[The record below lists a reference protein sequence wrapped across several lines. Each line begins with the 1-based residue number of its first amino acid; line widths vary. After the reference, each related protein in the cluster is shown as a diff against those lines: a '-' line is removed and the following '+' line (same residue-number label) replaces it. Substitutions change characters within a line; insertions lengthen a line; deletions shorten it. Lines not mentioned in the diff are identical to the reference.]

1 MQVTPSSTSHT
12 LDFVTVTFREELGLL
27 QLQARSF
34 ALFMPDQ
41 LANNI
46 FIIVNE
52 DDTQDL
58 YTAIVENIVP
68 LYGVHAPKVRV
79 LHRAEV
85 SGEYTFMHRGWISQ
99 QVLKLMAAHHVGSD
113 NYVILDTK
121 NHFIQPVTHRDF
133 FADNHKL
140 KHRCVNLMFGKR
152 SRWVSWFLPPKRKKL
167 SRRFRGSMQYFGL
180 NPAEFAEN
188 SVPKTTPFPMK
199 TKLVRDLIHYIE
211 EREGNPF
218 PAWFERYFEA
228 TEFYLLQSYA
238 AFRGQSFHDLY
249 EPAKSG
255 VMALYPEAKNR
266 LSQLGQT
273 LERVENDSSY
283 FCLGVHRKLAAC
295 LSNRQK
301 LLLTDFWRR
310 RGLIGED
317 QHFDTL
323 VGDIA
328 QDAIKSKTEQS
339 KPDHMPEVRP

>member
-1 MQVTPSSTSHT
+1 MSVIPTCTSHK
-12 LDFVTVTFREELGLL
+12 LDFVTVTFGEELGLL

-34 ALFMPDQ
+34 ALFIPDQ
-41 LANNI
+41 LVNNI

-52 DDTQDL
+52 ADSQDA
-58 YTAIVENIVP
+58 YAAIVENIAP
-68 LYGVHAPKVRV
+68 LYGAHAPKVHV
-79 LHRAEV
+79 LQRSEV
-85 SGEYTFMHRGWISQ
+85 AGEHTFLHRGWISQ

-113 NYVILDTK
+113 DYVILDTK

-152 SRWVSWFLPPKRKKL
+152 SKWVSWFLPPKRKKL

-180 NPAEFAEN
+180 NPAEFAET
-188 SVPKTTPFPMK
+188 SVPKTTPFPMN
-199 TKLVRDLIHYIE
+199 TKLVRDLINHTE
-211 EREGNPF
+211 EKEGEPF
-218 PAWFERYFEA
+218 PAWFEWYFEA

-238 AFRGQSFHDLY
+238 AFRGLGFHDLY

-255 VMALYPEAKNR
+255 VLALYPEAKNR

-295 LSNRQK
+295 LSYQQK
-301 LLLTDFWRR
+301 QLLTDFWSR
-310 RGLIGED
+310 RGLIEED

-323 VGDIA
+323 VGDLA
-328 QDAIKSKTEQS
+328 HDAIKPKKGASDPGQL
-339 KPDHMPEVRP
+339 PEVRP